1 MNPIQFRRHLHMH
14 PELSFREHDTAAF
27 ISARLSELGIEHRPI
42 AGTGVLAKIEGRG
55 KADPKRRAVV
65 LRADIDALPIDERND
80 ADWSSR
86 NQGVMHACG
95 HDMHAAVLFGV
106 LKTFAEAPDFRGTL
120 FGLFQPGEECNPGGA
135 SLVLAE
141 KPFGID
147 LPACQQILSAMR
159 EHPQVFVRCSSE
171 FPYYPAA
178 QQLFRWYQEGFFG
191 RVIEAR
197 FTIKHASDMDLSK
210 PINWKRQL
218 KTNGAYGCMGDLGI
232 HTQHLPFRLGFRVD
246 SVSAQLANL
255 VPQRPCGDGFAPCE
269 TYDNAIL
276 LCGAHNA
283 AGDRFPMVMEMKRMA
298 PGCTNTVEY
307 EIYGLD
313 GSAKFS
319 TEDANAVWY
328 TRNQG
333 REQAWSRLILGQRT
347 LFPVITGGIFE
358 FGFSDAMLQ
367 MFAAFIAEL
376 CGEPCAF
383 GCFRPDEALLS
394 HQLLTGALRAYET
407 GSVVRLD

>member
-1 MNPIQFRRHLHMH
+1 MEPVEFRRRLHAH
-14 PELSFREHDTAAF
+14 PELSFKEHATAAF
-27 ISARLSELGIEHRPI
+27 IEQQLDELGIEHRRI
-42 AGTGVLAKIEGRG
+42 ASTGVVARIKGRKTPEG
-55 KADPKRRAVV
+55 DRRAAV
-65 LRADIDALPIDERND
+65 LRADIDALPVTERND
-80 ADWSSR
+80 CEWRSQ
-86 NQGVMHACG
+86 NEGVMHACG

-333 REQAWSRLILGQRT
+333 REQAWSRLMLGQRT

-383 GCFRPDEALLS
+383 GCFRPNEALLS

>member
-1 MNPIQFRRHLHMH
+1 MEPVEFRRRLHAH
-14 PELSFREHDTAAF
+14 PELSFKEHATAAF
-27 ISARLSELGIEHRPI
+27 IEQQLDELGIEHRRI
-42 AGTGVLAKIEGRG
+42 ASTGVVARIKGRKTPEG
-55 KADPKRRAVV
+55 DRRAAV
-65 LRADIDALPIDERND
+65 LRADIDALPVTERND
-80 ADWSSR
+80 CEWRSQ
-86 NQGVMHACG
+86 NEGVMHACG

>member
-1 MNPIQFRRHLHMH
+1 MTTAQQQQAARNFAAYWKDKGYEKGESQPFWLSLLRDVYGVEHPEQFIQFEEQVHLDHT
-14 PELSFREHDTAAF
+14 SFIDGTIPATHVLIEQKG
-27 ISARLSELGIEHRPI
+27 LG
-42 AGTGVLAKIEGRG
+42 K
-55 KADPKRRAVV
+55 
-65 LRADIDALPIDERND
+65 
-80 ADWSSR
+80 
-86 NQGVMHACG
+86 
-95 HDMHAAVLFGV
+95 
-106 LKTFAEAPDFRGTL
+106 
-120 FGLFQPGEECNPGGA
+120 
-135 SLVLAE
+135 
-141 KPFGID
+141 D
-147 LPACQQILSAMR
+147 LN
-159 EHPQVFVRCSSE
+159 
-171 FPYYPAA
+171 
-178 QQLFRWYQEGFFG
+178 
-191 RVIEAR
+191 
-197 FTIKHASDMDLSK
+197 K

>member
-1 MNPIQFRRHLHMH
+1 MLYLLH
-14 PELSFREHDTAAF
+14 
-27 ISARLSELGIEHRPI
+27 
-42 AGTGVLAKIEGRG
+42 
-55 KADPKRRAVV
+55 
-65 LRADIDALPIDERND
+65 
-80 ADWSSR
+80 
-86 NQGVMHACG
+86 
-95 HDMHAAVLFGV
+95 
-106 LKTFAEAPDFRGTL
+106 EAP
-120 FGLFQPGEECNPGGA
+120 PEEQN
-135 SLVLAE
+135 
-141 KPFGID
+141 
-147 LPACQQILSAMR
+147 
-159 EHPQVFVRCSSE
+159 
-171 FPYYPAA
+171 
-178 QQLFRWYQEGFFG
+178 
-191 RVIEAR
+191 
-197 FTIKHASDMDLSK
+197 
-210 PINWKRQL
+210 
-218 KTNGAYGCMGDLGI
+218 
-232 HTQHLPFRLGFRVD
+232 
-246 SVSAQLANL
+246 
-255 VPQRPCGDGFAPCE
+255 
-269 TYDNAIL
+269 
-276 LCGAHNA
+276 
-283 AGDRFPMVMEMKRMA
+283 FPMVMEMKRMA

>member
-1 MNPIQFRRHLHMH
+1 MPDMLVKLYDLPDEAPALARSR
-14 PELSFREHDTAAF
+14 AF
-27 ISARLSELGIEHRPI
+27 
-42 AGTGVLAKIEGRG
+42 GVEI
-55 KADPKRRAVV
+55 RRAMPPDRERV
-65 LRADIDALPIDERND
+65 LRWVGEHSGECAAGECAVAFAHTPCGCWIATRGAEIVGYACYDA
-80 ADWSSR
+80 
-86 NQGVMHACG
+86 
-95 HDMHAAVLFGV
+95 
-106 LKTFAEAPDFRGTL
+106 TAPDFFGPTRVLDREQGHGVGTAL
-120 FGLFQPGEECNPGGA
+120 LLRC
-135 SLVLAE
+135 LT
-141 KPFGID
+141 
-147 LPACQQILSAMR
+147 AMR

-319 TEDANAVWY
+319 TEDVNTVWY

>member
-1 MNPIQFRRHLHMH
+1 MEKTIKFGVIGCGLMGREFASASMRWLHLQTDLPRPQIIAACSRTDKSLDWFRRVPDTRYFYHDYHELLENPEVEAVYCAVPHDQHAQIYTDIIRSGKHL
-14 PELSFREHDTAAF
+14 
-27 ISARLSELGIEHRPI
+27 
-42 AGTGVLAKIEGRG
+42 
-55 KADPKRRAVV
+55 
-65 LRADIDALPIDERND
+65 
-80 ADWSSR
+80 
-86 NQGVMHACG
+86 
-95 HDMHAAVLFGV
+95 
-106 LKTFAEAPDFRGTL
+106 
-120 FGLFQPGEECNPGGA
+120 
-135 SLVLAE
+135 LAE

-147 LPACQQILSAMR
+147 LPACQSILTAMR

-232 HTQHLPFRLGFRVD
+232 HTQHLPFRLGFRGD

>member
-1 MNPIQFRRHLHMH
+1 
-14 PELSFREHDTAAF
+14 
-27 ISARLSELGIEHRPI
+27 
-42 AGTGVLAKIEGRG
+42 
-55 KADPKRRAVV
+55 
-65 LRADIDALPIDERND
+65 
-80 ADWSSR
+80 
-86 NQGVMHACG
+86 
-95 HDMHAAVLFGV
+95 
-106 LKTFAEAPDFRGTL
+106 
-120 FGLFQPGEECNPGGA
+120 
-135 SLVLAE
+135 
-141 KPFGID
+141 
-147 LPACQQILSAMR
+147 
-159 EHPQVFVRCSSE
+159 
-171 FPYYPAA
+171 
-178 QQLFRWYQEGFFG
+178 
-191 RVIEAR
+191 
-197 FTIKHASDMDLSK
+197 MDLSK

-232 HTQHLPFRLGFRVD
+232 HTQHLPFRLGFRGD

-347 LFPVITGGIFE
+347 LFPVITRRHFRVWL
-358 FGFSDAMLQ
+358 FRRH
-367 MFAAFIAEL
+367 AADVR
-376 CGEPCAF
+376 GVY
-383 GCFRPDEALLS
+383 RR
-394 HQLLTGALRAYET
+394 TLRRT
-407 GSVVRLD
+407 VRVRLLPTGRGAFEPPAAHRRTACL

>member
-1 MNPIQFRRHLHMH
+1 MEKTIKFGVIGCGLMGREFASASMRWLHLQTDLPRPQIIAACSRTDKSLDWFRRVPDTRYFYHDYHELLENPEVEAVYCAVPHDQHAQIYTDIIRSGKHL
-14 PELSFREHDTAAF
+14 
-27 ISARLSELGIEHRPI
+27 
-42 AGTGVLAKIEGRG
+42 
-55 KADPKRRAVV
+55 
-65 LRADIDALPIDERND
+65 
-80 ADWSSR
+80 
-86 NQGVMHACG
+86 
-95 HDMHAAVLFGV
+95 
-106 LKTFAEAPDFRGTL
+106 
-120 FGLFQPGEECNPGGA
+120 
-135 SLVLAE
+135 LAE

-159 EHPQVFVRCSSE
+159 EHPQVFVR
-171 FPYYPAA
+171 
-178 QQLFRWYQEGFFG
+178 
-191 RVIEAR
+191 
-197 FTIKHASDMDLSK
+197 
-210 PINWKRQL
+210 
-218 KTNGAYGCMGDLGI
+218 
-232 HTQHLPFRLGFRVD
+232 LGFRGD

>member
-1 MNPIQFRRHLHMH
+1 MDPVEFRRRLHAH

-27 ISARLSELGIEHRPI
+27 IEQQLDELGIEHRRI
-42 AGTGVLAKIEGRG
+42 ASTGVVARIEGRKTPEG
-55 KADPKRRAVV
+55 DRRAAV
-65 LRADIDALPIDERND
+65 LRADIDALPVTERND
-80 ADWSSR
+80 LEWKSQ
-86 NQGVMHACG
+86 NEGVMHACG

-106 LKTFAEAPDFRGTL
+106 LKEFAAAPDFRGTL

>member
-1 MNPIQFRRHLHMH
+1 MEPVEFRRRLHAH
-14 PELSFREHDTAAF
+14 PELSFKEHDTAAF
-27 ISARLSELGIEHRPI
+27 IEQQLDELGIEHRRI
-42 AGTGVLAKIEGRG
+42 ASTGVVARIKGRKTPEG
-55 KADPKRRAVV
+55 DRRAAV
-65 LRADIDALPIDERND
+65 LRADIDALPVTERND
-80 ADWSSR
+80 CEWRSQ
-86 NQGVMHACG
+86 NEGVMHACG

-106 LKTFAEAPDFRGTL
+106 LKAFAEAPDFRGTL

-197 FTIKHASDMDLSK
+197 FTIKHASDMDLGK

-383 GCFRPDEALLS
+383 G
-394 HQLLTGALRAYET
+394 
-407 GSVVRLD
+407 

>member
-1 MNPIQFRRHLHMH
+1 M
-14 PELSFREHDTAAF
+14 
-27 ISARLSELGIEHRPI
+27 
-42 AGTGVLAKIEGRG
+42 
-55 KADPKRRAVV
+55 
-65 LRADIDALPIDERND
+65 
-80 ADWSSR
+80 
-86 NQGVMHACG
+86 
-95 HDMHAAVLFGV
+95 
-106 LKTFAEAPDFRGTL
+106 
-120 FGLFQPGEECNPGGA
+120 
-135 SLVLAE
+135 
-141 KPFGID
+141 
-147 LPACQQILSAMR
+147 
-159 EHPQVFVRCSSE
+159 
-171 FPYYPAA
+171 
-178 QQLFRWYQEGFFG
+178 
-191 RVIEAR
+191 
-197 FTIKHASDMDLSK
+197 
-210 PINWKRQL
+210 
-218 KTNGAYGCMGDLGI
+218 
-232 HTQHLPFRLGFRVD
+232 RLGFRVD

-255 VPQRPCGDGFAPCE
+255 GPQRPCGDGFAPCE

-333 REQAWSRLILGQRT
+333 REQAWSRLMLGQKT

-358 FGFSDAMLQ
+358 FGFSDDMLQ

-407 GSVVRLD
+407 GSVVRFD

>member
-1 MNPIQFRRHLHMH
+1 MSSQEDYLDNLLKDIGSENQDEQPTQ
-14 PELSFREHDTAAF
+14 ETALQAD
-27 ISARLSELGIEHRPI
+27 END
-42 AGTGVLAKIEGRG
+42 G
-55 KADPKRRAVV
+55 KA
-65 LRADIDALPIDERND
+65 ADRQAPGLEEASDMSEDEIEQLLSGGLDASRLEND
-80 ADWSSR
+80 QAEEE
-86 NQGVMHACG
+86 NNE
-95 HDMHAAVLFGV
+95 LF
-106 LKTFAEAPDFRGTL
+106 
-120 FGLFQPGEECNPGGA
+120 
-135 SLVLAE
+135 
-141 KPFGID
+141 
-147 LPACQQILSAMR
+147 
-159 EHPQVFVRCSSE
+159 
-171 FPYYPAA
+171 
-178 QQLFRWYQEGFFG
+178 
-191 RVIEAR
+191 
-197 FTIKHASDMDLSK
+197 HASDMDLNK

-246 SVSAQLANL
+246 SVSAQLADL

-333 REQAWSRLILGQRT
+333 REQAWSRLMLGQKT

-407 GSVVRLD
+407 GSVVRFD